1 MFNKHDID
9 RMRDS
14 FDSQYIKVIKS
25 YEELVNWCKYKA
37 DLGAMSVIVLIPDNN
52 FKNILDWSN
61 KQDDQ
66 MVIQDITKYLSP
78 VKIYQFSPEYY
89 KPNDTDHIVEFSWE
103 IESKTDGNSL
113 ALSNI
118 CYNTSKEWHR
128 KWAET
133 VLNTIID
140 NIPKAVLSCQK
151 CFTYRIAVNSV
162 EDRTYVVNYVMNELK
177 DRGFEASI
185 YKNSAAIYIHIYFD

>member
-61 KQDDQ
+61 KQD
-66 MVIQDITKYLSP
+66 
-78 VKIYQFSPEYY
+78 IYHQLRFI
-89 KPNDTDHIVEFSWE
+89 NFH
-103 IESKTDGNSL
+103 
-113 ALSNI
+113 
-118 CYNTSKEWHR
+118 
-128 KWAET
+128 
-133 VLNTIID
+133 LNTINRMIQ
-140 NIPKAVLSCQK
+140 IIL
-151 CFTYRIAVNSV
+151 
-162 EDRTYVVNYVMNELK
+162 
-177 DRGFEASI
+177 
-185 YKNSAAIYIHIYFD
+185 